1 MGKQMIKCSAKA
13 KESERGC
20 LLLPTPGPT
29 PQRLQ
34 GRRLEGP
41 ANGARGNQGGE
52 GPGAA
57 GEVQPRI
64 NTRIPTGKERPTAT
78 SLLRMTPSW
87 TPLSRCSQ
95 NTENRDG
102 FGRFSHAAL
111 TYLAHGEGSWEK
123 GENAG
128 LPMGAR
134 PCGWGSG
141 AGGTTRHTAR
151 KHERE
156 EQGETRR
163 HLDSGLGRGSLGS
176 RTRRVNQGRL
186 PRGGEYGVRFL
197 RGKG

>member
-1 MGKQMIKCSAKA
+1 MQCKGQGIRA
-13 KESERGC
+13 G
-20 LLLPTPGPT
+20 LPAAPHTRPNTPAAPEH
-29 PQRLQ
+29 
-34 GRRLEGP
+34 RLEGP

-78 SLLRMTPSW
+78 SLPRMTPSW
-87 TPLSRCSQ
+87 TPLSLCSQ

-141 AGGTTRHTAR
+141 EGGTTRPTAR

-156 EQGETRR
+156 EQGETCR